1 MKTVVVDFSNLDD
14 LSGFGEIARNYAP
27 RLSQAAA
34 GMADMHFVFILPE
47 KHRGRFGLHID
58 YLSREHLKSEARAYS
73 GPIHLWHATHQ
84 QFRYRLRR
92 KGILQLLTVHDL
104 NYLHEKHGI
113 HLLKHQLKMPWMI
126 RRSDAVTVI
135 SEYVKN
141 DVEQHVPLLNKEL
154 HVIYNGISDV
164 ESQPRQRPSFVQ
176 DDKAPFFLCIGH
188 VREKKN
194 IHTVVP
200 MMKYFPHHQLYICGA
215 NHWTYSDHIRGMIA
229 AEDKSRIVL
238 TGKISNEEKCW
249 LFAHADALL
258 FPSRLEGFG
267 IPVLEAMR
275 FGTKVFSSRYSC
287 LPEVCSTHASYWDDY
302 SPEAMARVVR
312 KGLEGWSR
320 DGAEAMQARTYS
332 LSFNY
337 ERYTEQYIALYR
349 QMLKSK
355 LA

>member
-27 RLSQAAA
+27 RLAQAAL
-34 GMADMHFVFILPE
+34 GLADMHFVFIVPE
-47 KHRGRFGLHID
+47 QHRGDFGTHVG
-58 YLSREHLKSEARAYS
+58 YLSREHLKKEAKDYD

-84 QFRYRLRR
+84 QFRYRRR
-92 KGILQLLTVHDL
+92 QKGTQQLLTVHDL

-113 HLLKHQLKMPWMI
+113 HLWKHQLKMPWII

-135 SEYVKN
+135 SEYVKK

-154 HVIYNGISDV
+154 LVIYNGISDV
-164 ESQPRQRPSFVQ
+164 ESQPRLRPSFVK
-176 DDKAPFFLCIGH
+176 DEHSRFFLCIGH

-200 MMKYFPHHQLYICGA
+200 MMKFFPDHQLYICGA
-215 NHWTYSDHIRGMIA
+215 NHWTYADRVRSLIA
-229 AEDKSRIVL
+229 PEDKDRIVL

-249 LFAHADALL
+249 LFAHAAALL

-287 LPEVCSTHASYWDDY
+287 LPEVCGTHASYWDDY
-302 SPEAMARVVR
+302 SPEAMAAVV
-312 KGLEGWSR
+312 KNGLAAWSR
-320 DGAEAMQARTYS
+320 EGAEAAEARTYS

-337 ERYTEQYIALYR
+337 ERYTEQYVALYR
-349 QMLKSK
+349 RLLS
-355 LA
+355 L

>member
-27 RLSQAAA
+27 RLAKSALELK
-34 GMADMHFVFILPE
+34 DMYFVFILPE
-47 KHRGRFGLHID
+47 RHRGDFGTHIG
-58 YLSREHLKSEARAYS
+58 YFSREHLKKEAKSYAS
-73 GPIHLWHATHQ
+73 PIHLWHATHQ
-84 QFRYRLRR
+84 QFRYRRR
-92 KGILQLLTVHDL
+92 QKGTIQLLTVHDL

-113 HLLKHQLKMPWMI
+113 HLLRHKIEMPWMI

-141 DVEQHVPLLNKEL
+141 DIEQHVPFLNKGL
-154 HVIYNGISDV
+154 RVIYNGISDV
-164 ESQPRQRPSFVQ
+164 ENQPLQRPSFVK
-176 DDKAPFFLCIGH
+176 DENECFFLCIGH

-200 MMKYFPHHQLYICGA
+200 MMKYFPHHKLYICGA
-215 NHWTYSDHIRGMIA
+215 NHWAYSDRIRSMIA
-229 AEDKSRIVL
+229 PEDKGRILL

-249 LFAHADALL
+249 LFAHAAALL

-302 SPEAMARVVR
+302 SPEAMADVVR
-312 KGLEGWSR
+312 KGLDGWSR
-320 DGAEAMQARTYS
+320 DGAEAIAAQSYS
-332 LSFNY
+332 RSFNY

-349 QMLKSK
+349 QL
-355 LA
+355 LNL